1 MKFYFNRALRILLAT
16 NAAVIFAAAM
26 LTPIYAIY
34 VEKIGGDI
42 LDAGLSSGV
51 FALVSGMVVLVAGRY
66 SDKMKDSEL
75 LVIAGYIVLGLGF
88 FLYNFVDTVMSLFM
102 VQALI
107 GLGYASTAPAY
118 DALYTKHVDGH
129 RSGWQWSGW
138 EAMAYFTTAAGSV
151 AGGFVVSW
159 FGFSALFVTM
169 SVLCLLSALYMYLL
183 PRRVL

>member
-1 MKFYFNRALRILLAT
+1 MRFYFNRALRILLAT
-16 NAAVIFAAAM
+16 NAAVIFAGAM
-26 LTPIYAIY
+26 MAPIYAIF
-34 VEKIGGDI
+34 VQKIGGDI
-42 LDAGLSSGV
+42 LDAGLTSGV
-51 FALVSGMVVLVAGRY
+51 FALVSGLAVLIFGRV
-66 SDKMKDSEL
+66 SDRMKDSEM
-75 LVIAGYIVLGLGF
+75 LVIAGYFILGIAF
-88 FLYNFVDTVMSLFM
+88 FLYNFVDTVLSLFM

-107 GLGYASTAPAY
+107 GLGYAATAPAY

-138 EAMAYFTTAAGSV
+138 EAMAYFTTAAGSA

-159 FGFSALFVTM
+159 FGFNALFVTM